1 MRILRN
7 TLYINQEDVYLS
19 LDGETVAVKKEKE
32 VLLKV
37 PLHNLEA
44 IISHGYNGAS
54 PKLMQKCAK
63 ENIKL
68 VFLDTFGRFLA
79 RVEGETKGSVHLRV
93 LQVERRNDPKFS
105 LEISKNFILAKVYN
119 SRWVLERAIRE
130 YSMRMDTEAIKVVS
144 AYLYEMLPIIQS
156 CDDLEALRGYEG
168 NCAEKY
174 FGVLDMLILNQKE
187 DFFFYK
193 RSKRPPL
200 DRVNCLLS
208 YFYTLLSFDIAAAL
222 EMVGLDPYIGF
233 MHTDRSGRRSLA
245 VDMEEELRAVM
256 VDRFVLSIINKKI
269 INGSDFEIQDSGAV
283 ILKEEARRTL
293 LQQWQSKKNDELT
306 HPYLK
311 EKMKWGL
318 IPYSQA
324 LLLSKYLREELDEYP
339 AFLWK

>member
-1 MRILRN
+1 MRILKN
-7 TLYINQEDVYLS
+7 TLYINQEDIYLS
-19 LDGETVAVKKEKE
+19 LDGETVVAKKEKE
-32 VLLKV
+32 VLLRV

-54 PKLMQKCAK
+54 PRLMQKCAK

-68 VFLDTFGRFLA
+68 VFLDAYGRFLA

-93 LQVERRNDPKFS
+93 LQVEKRADADFALN
-105 LEISKNFILAKVYN
+105 IAKNFILAKVYN

-130 YSMRMDTEAIKVVS
+130 YSMRMDVEPIEEVS
-144 AYLYEMLPIIQS
+144 EYLYRMLSTIQS
-156 CDDLEALRGYEG
+156 CEYLEELRGYEG

-174 FGVLDMLILNQKE
+174 FSVLDMLILNQKE
-187 DFFFYK
+187 DFYFYK

-208 YFYTLLSFDIAAAL
+208 YFYTLLSFDISSAL

-245 VDMEEELRAVM
+245 VDIEEELRAVM
-256 VDRFVLSIINKKI
+256 VDRFVLSMINKKVI
-269 INGSDFEIQDSGAV
+269 KGSDFEIQDSGAV
-283 ILKEEARRTL
+283 LLKEDARKTL
-293 LQQWQSKKNDELT
+293 LQQWQMKKNEELT

-324 LLLSKYLREELDEYP
+324 LLLSKYLRGELDEYP

>member
-1 MRILRN
+1 MRILKN

-19 LDGETVAVKKEKE
+19 LDGETVVAKKEKE
-32 VLLKV
+32 VLLRV

-54 PKLMQKCAK
+54 PRLMQKCAK

-68 VFLDTFGRFLA
+68 VFLDTVGRFLA

-93 LQVERRNDPKFS
+93 LQVEKRADSNFS
-105 LEISKNFILAKVYN
+105 LDISKNFILAKVYN

-130 YSMRMDTEAIKVVS
+130 YSMRMEVELIQEVS
-144 AYLYEMLPIIQS
+144 EYLYQMLPLIRN
-156 CDDLEALRGYEG
+156 CEELEELRGYEG
-168 NCAEKY
+168 NCAGKY
-174 FGVLDMLILNQKE
+174 FSVLDMLILNQKE

-245 VDMEEELRAVM
+245 VDIEEELRAVM
-256 VDRFVLSIINKKI
+256 VDRFVLTMINKRIVKA
-269 INGSDFEIQDSGAV
+269 SDFETQDSGAV
-283 ILKEEARRTL
+283 ILKEDARKTL
-293 LQQWQSKKNDELT
+293 LNQWQMKKNEELT

-324 LLLSKYLREELDEYP
+324 LLLAKYLRDELDEYP

>member
-1 MRILRN
+1 MRILKN

-19 LDGETVAVKKEKE
+19 LDGETVAVKREKE

-68 VFLDTFGRFLA
+68 VFLDAFGRFLA

-93 LQVERRNDPKFS
+93 LQVEKRRDEKFS
-105 LEISKNFILAKVYN
+105 LDISKNFILAKVYN
-119 SRWVLERAIRE
+119 CRWVLERAIRE
-130 YSMRMDTEAIKVVS
+130 YSMRMDVEPIKAVS
-144 AYLYEMLPIIQS
+144 DYLYNMLQVIQI
-156 CDDLEALRGYEG
+156 CTDLEELRGYEG

-174 FGVLDMLILNQKE
+174 FSVLDMLILNQKE

-200 DRVNCLLS
+200 DRVNCMLS

-245 VDMEEELRAVM
+245 VDIEEELRAVM
-256 VDRFVLSIINKKI
+256 VDRFVLKVINKKI
-269 INGSDFEIQDSGAV
+269 VKASDFEVQDSGAV
-283 ILKEEARRTL
+283 ILKEDARKTL
-293 LQQWQSKKNDELT
+293 LQQWQSKKNEELT

-324 LLLSKYLREELDEYP
+324 LLLTKYLREELDEYP